1 MADKLE
7 PGSGRY
13 WLQRLGK
20 QLEAEL
26 PDLELLQRYRQGDH
40 PLPDNHPRAKDTFR
54 QLQRKA
60 RSNYTGL
67 VVESVRERARPVGF
81 RSGGKGT
88 QAMDKDAWDLW
99 QANSLDA
106 ECGIVHAQSL
116 TFGRSYVLVGPP
128 DESGFPVVTAE
139 DPRQVTH
146 VPDPVRRRKV
156 RAALKMWCDDE
167 TGWHHA
173 VVYTEDIIYYYRKPK
188 DRGYRPMFNQAKW
201 QEDPEEGDGTG
212 QAANTIGV
220 VPMIPFINRPD
231 VRPQGIG
238 EFEDVL
244 DIQDRINTV
253 VFDRM
258 VISRM
263 QAFRQRWA
271 KGIKF
276 EDENGNPTAP
286 FEPGADLLWGVE
298 ETDAQFGDFAETD
311 LGPLLKATTSDV
323 NDLAAIT
330 RTPPHYLLGALVN
343 LSGDALKAAETGLIS
358 KVKDRMT
365 EWGESW
371 EQVNRIAGKYTDRV
385 VPIDAELMWADP
397 ESRSDAE
404 LADAATK
411 KSTVGVPWRQLMED
425 LNYSPTQIARMRTE
439 RAADAM
445 LAVASQPVAAQ
456 QVQQAN
462 PPTPNDQPQEV
473 TANGPP
479 GPS

>member
-1 MADKLE
+1 MAVELE

-20 QLEAEL
+20 QLEADL
-26 PDLELLQRYRQGDH
+26 PDLELLQRYRCGDH

-81 RSGGKGT
+81 RTGGKGT
-88 QAMDKDAWDLW
+88 QTMDKDAWDLW

-128 DESGFPVVTAE
+128 DETGFPVVTAE

-146 VPDPVRRRKV
+146 VADPVRRRKV
-156 RAALKMWCDDE
+156 RAALKMWFDDE
-167 TGWHHA
+167 TGLNHA
-173 VVYTEDIIYYYRKPK
+173 VVYTAETIYYYVKPK
-188 DRGYRPMFNQAKW
+188 DRGYRPMFNQARWK
-201 QEDPEEGDGTG
+201 DDTSEGDGTG
-212 QAANTIGV
+212 QAGNILGV
-220 VPMIPFINRPD
+220 VPVVPFINRPD
-231 VRPQGIG
+231 AKPQGVG
-238 EFEDVL
+238 EFADVL
-244 DIQDRINTV
+244 DIQDRINAV
-253 VFDRM
+253 VFDRL
-258 VISRM
+258 VIGRM

-286 FEPGADLLWGVE
+286 FEPGADLLWAVE
-298 ETDAQFGDFAETD
+298 DEKAQFGDFAETD
-311 LGPLLKATTSDV
+311 LKPLLDATRADV

-330 RTPPHYLLGALVN
+330 RTPPHYLLGAMVN

-371 EQVNRIAGKYTDRV
+371 EQVNRIAGLYTERV

-404 LADAATK
+404 LADAGLK
-411 KSTVGVPWRQLMED
+411 KQTIGVPWRQNMED
-425 LNYSPTQIARMRTE
+425 LGYTPVQIARMRTE

-456 QVQQAN
+456 QVA
-462 PPTPNDQPQEV
+462 PPTGTQEV
-473 TANGPP
+473 TPSGQPP
-479 GPS
+479 VSS